1 MKADESSDW
10 IDLSELSESWNDCI
24 SAQNY
29 DNKVLSLIT
38 LSDKNGNRVL
48 FLQLSL
54 LSRLLDNYASLL
66 YYVLQF
72 VL

>member
-29 DNKVLSLIT
+29 DNKVLSLI
-38 LSDKNGNRVL
+38 SFKR
-48 FLQLSL
+48 
-54 LSRLLDNYASLL
+54 
-66 YYVLQF
+66 
-72 VL
+72 